1 MNNHLTIPLIIT
13 QYVCSFRDLYR
24 QHKLFP
30 RPISIYWTHYYIYLN
45 MTLKKLILLTLYY
58 FILDAKLLINHI
70 KKFLRNFIDTKN
82 LTKLFTP
89 IDETD

>member
-24 QHKLFP
+24 RHKLFP

-70 KKFLRNFIDTKN
+70 KKILRNFIDTKN

-89 IDETD
+89 IDEAD

>member
-70 KKFLRNFIDTKN
+70 KKILRNFIDTKN
-82 LTKLFTP
+82 LTKLFTH
-89 IDETD
+89 IDVTD

>member
-30 RPISIYWTHYYIYLN
+30 RPISIYRTHYYIYLN

-70 KKFLRNFIDTKN
+70 KKILRNFIDTKN